1 MLTRRVAL
9 SSAVLPRVHP
19 PQLKPMTTVAR
30 KPAKAPRARR
40 LSDSPF
46 SIAGN
51 SMWFPF
57 ARGVSVRGY
66 GHPDGFRSISWI
78 EGPVGL
84 RRRLDQ
90 NKCAPIGDRS
100 LYKIDHPAVGDW
112 RGLSPKA
119 LRRGP
124 PTPAGTR
131 FGDGL
136 PSRPSR
142 SPSTPSSSQRSR
154 YRPNCRSDT
163 PATPQPPSS
172 KVSPHPSGSTQ
183 RETSAS
189 CGLVATPSGSSIR
202 PLTGAQNRTTRVL
215 PNPDNSCAYD
225 TTENRF

>member
-19 PQLKPMTTVAR
+19 PQLKPMTTVPR

-46 SIAGN
+46 SIADN

-66 GHPDGFRSISWI
+66 GHPDGFRPISWI
-78 EGPVGL
+78 KGPVGL

-90 NKCAPIGDRS
+90 TKYAPIGRPS

-112 RGLSPKA
+112 RGLSPKV
-119 LRRGP
+119 LKGGS

-131 FGDGL
+131 FRRRLTEPAVTKPLIIRTLKEIASARSIFSYELDCIVVPIERICL
-136 PSRPSR
+136 PSH
-142 SPSTPSSSQRSR
+142 SSMRR
-154 YRPNCRSDT
+154 
-163 PATPQPPSS
+163 
-172 KVSPHPSGSTQ
+172 KL
-183 RETSAS
+183 TSAS
-189 CGLVATPSGSSIR
+189 GRSLRSR
-202 PLTGAQNRTTRVL
+202 
-215 PNPDNSCAYD
+215 
-225 TTENRF
+225 